1 MNKLC
6 QDSSRAANIR
16 SALSLRRGNT
26 KEKSFM
32 KSAWVNN
39 LKGNLK
45 SIDLKFNISLLEKNN
60 CFVFLCG
67 ASTEQGLS
75 QS

>member
-1 MNKLC
+1 
-6 QDSSRAANIR
+6 
-16 SALSLRRGNT
+16 
-26 KEKSFM
+26 M

-60 CFVFLCG
+60 CFVFLYG
-67 ASTEQGLS
+67 ASTEEGLS